1 MIKSSN
7 PNNNITT
14 PDKLEEDKVNEQ
26 NLRPIS
32 FEEFV
37 GQKKEIAKLI

>member
-14 PDKLEEDKVNEQ
+14 PDKLEEDQVNEQ

-32 FEEFV
+32 FKEFV
-37 GQKKEIAKLI
+37 GQKKRFQN